1 MNRTNKTQ
9 RMAWL
14 LITAFWITAGPAPGQ
29 EQVRAPI
36 EAVVTV
42 DMFSAATQGNLEML
56 QMLLSYARGA
66 INRTNEIGDTP
77 LHCGV
82 KGAHLEVVQ
91 YLLDNGANVNAIN
104 AKGNTP
110 LDCAPVDIRFQ
121 GLNAAESTESPIAAL
136 LKSRGAKYHSQLEP
150 PPPPP
155 LSLPAN
161 SPPVP

>member
-1 MNRTNKTQ
+1 MIYTVTFNPSLDYIVR
-9 RMAWL
+9 L
-14 LITAFWITAGPAPGQ
+14 DSFTA
-29 EQVRAPI
+29 
-36 EAVVTV
+36 
-42 DMFSAATQGNLEML
+42 
-56 QMLLSYARGA
+56 GA